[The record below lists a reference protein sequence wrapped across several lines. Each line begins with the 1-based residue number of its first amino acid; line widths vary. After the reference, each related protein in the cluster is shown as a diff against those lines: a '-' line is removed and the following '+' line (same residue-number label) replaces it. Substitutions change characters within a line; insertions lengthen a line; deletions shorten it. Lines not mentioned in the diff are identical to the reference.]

1 METLH
6 LNIKGMHCGGC
17 TVGVQMTTEQLEG
30 VYSAFLDLD
39 GKKGTWEIDP
49 ARVTPDRI
57 IMEITKLG
65 YQATI
70 A

>member
-1 METLH
+1 
-6 LNIKGMHCGGC
+6 
-17 TVGVQMTTEQLEG
+17 MTTEQLEG